1 MGSLERVFTGTECRE
16 IDRIAIEELD
26 ISGYRLM
33 YRAASFAM
41 AELLKRWPQP
51 KSVSIVCGS
60 GNNAGDG
67 YLLAG
72 ALHSRQ
78 IPVQIV
84 QVGDASRLQGD
95 ATKALEQ
102 ITALGLE
109 LTDGLDISG
118 DVVVDA
124 LLGTGARGKVR
135 PAFGDAIGRI
145 NAVGKPVLSL
155 DLPSGV
161 DADTGGFLI
170 EEPVRA
176 DLTTCFVGRKLA
188 LLTGKACNVAGEI
201 VTSSLEIPEQA
212 FQRVRGLPVLPT
224 DDAERALPERQPS
237 SHKRHFGHVL
247 IVGGNRGM
255 GGAVLLAGE
264 ACLRAGA
271 GLVSVV
277 THSDHAGNLLSR
289 RPELMVRGSVSG
301 EIDPSLIEQADV
313 IAIGPGLGV
322 DEWASQLL
330 TNVYASKKPLIVDA
344 DALNLHATGSFELP
358 PGSVVTPHPG
368 EAARLLDTTTVAIE
382 NDRMSAVKQLTSQLH
397 AVGVL
402 KGAGSLVAYDGE
414 PYAICDIAE
423 PALSTAG
430 SGDVLTGVIAG
441 TYAQLGEPVR
451 ATALG
456 VYLHASAGQ
465 RARSLADGQGVI
477 AGDLIDALR
486 PWG

>member
-16 IDRIAIEELD
+16 IDRIATEKFG

-41 AELLKRWPQP
+41 AELLKRWSQP

-78 IPVQIV
+78 IPVQIL
-84 QVGDASRLQGD
+84 QVGDENRLEGD
-95 ATKALEQ
+95 AKQALES
-102 ITALGLE
+102 ITNLGLK
-109 LTDGLDISG
+109 LTRDEEIVG
-118 DVVVDA
+118 DVIVDA
-124 LLGTGARGKVR
+124 LLGTGARGEVR
-135 PAFGDAIGRI
+135 PAFAEAIDRI
-145 NAVGKPVLSL
+145 NANDTPVVAL

-161 DADTGGFLI
+161 DADTGGFLRD
-170 EEPVRA
+170 EPVRA
-176 DLTTCFVGRKLA
+176 DLTTCFVGRKIA
-188 LLTGKACNVAGEI
+188 LMTGKACNVAGEV
-201 VTSSLEIPEQA
+201 VTSSLEIPSEA
-212 FQRVRGLPVLPT
+212 FQRVTGLPILPT
-224 DDAERALPERQPS
+224 NDAERALPKRQPS

-264 ACLRAGA
+264 ACLRTGA

-277 THSDHAGNLLSR
+277 THPDHAGNMLTRL
-289 RPELMVRGSVSG
+289 PELMVRGSVDG
-301 EIDPSLIEQADV
+301 EIEASLLEQADV
-313 IAIGPGLGV
+313 IAIGPGMGV
-322 DEWASQLL
+322 DDWARQLL
-330 TNVYASKKPLIVDA
+330 ENVYMSHKPLVVDA
-344 DALNLHATGSFELP
+344 DALNLHAKGSYVLP
-358 PGSVVTPHPG
+358 PGSIVTPHPG
-368 EAARLLDTTTVAIE
+368 EAARLLDTTTAAIE
-382 NDRMSAVKQLTSQLH
+382 DDRPGAIKELTARLH

-402 KGAGSLVAYDGE
+402 KGAGSLVGNDGE
-414 PYAICDIAE
+414 TYAICDIAE

-430 SGDVLTGVIAG
+430 SGDVLTGIVAAA
-441 TYAQLGEPVR
+441 YAQIRDPLR

-465 RARSLADGQGVI
+465 RARLHSDGVGVI